1 MTLPAQTERCGGSWY
16 TNNLRER
23 KPIPHCFDCLRR
35 TDPPLPHQVWI
46 APPER
51 PSECERKVNAC

>member
-1 MTLPAQTERCGGSWY
+1 MTLPAEVHRCGGSCY

-23 KPIPHCFDCLRR
+23 KPIPHCADCLRR
-35 TDPPLPHQVWI
+35 TSPPHEYQIWI

-51 PSECERKVNAC
+51 PAECALKVKA